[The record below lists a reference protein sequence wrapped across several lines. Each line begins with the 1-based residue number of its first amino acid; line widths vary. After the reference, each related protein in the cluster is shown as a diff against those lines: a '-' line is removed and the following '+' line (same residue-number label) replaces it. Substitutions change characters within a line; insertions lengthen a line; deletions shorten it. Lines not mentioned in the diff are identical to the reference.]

1 MMAFLFA
8 NNSRA
13 CALICIGLSRSNAG
27 CRALGIVQRQA
38 FTSRLPSA
46 FSHYVTSSWLAPT
59 FISRKSVRCQ
69 RKAYF
74 VHRATFSCI
83 ESTASKWKFIS
94 NDQQEYNATN
104 NNCIKNILVCGDGDL
119 SYCAEIAPELQKMG
133 VELYAT
139 VLEEEDIHNK
149 GTIFL
154 SLPAVWILTTSAQI
168 LFFFSSLES
177 LSIFQV
183 QHRDNFCVGSSS
195 HVWC

>member
-27 CRALGIVQRQA
+27 CRALGIVQRQ
-38 FTSRLPSA
+38 PSA
-46 FSHYVTSSWLAPT
+46 FSHYVTSRWLAPK

-69 RKAYF
+69 RNAYF

-83 ESTASKWKFIS
+83 ESTASKWEFIS
-94 NDQQEYNATN
+94 NDQQEHNATN

-183 QHRDNFCVGSSS
+183 QHRDNFCVGSNS

>member
-1 MMAFLFA
+1 MMAFLFS

-46 FSHYVTSSWLAPT
+46 FSHYVTSRWLAPK

-69 RKAYF
+69 RNAYF

-83 ESTASKWKFIS
+83 ESTASKWEFIS
-94 NDQQEYNATN
+94 NDQQEHNATN

-183 QHRDNFCVGSSS
+183 QHRDNFCVGSNS

>member
-27 CRALGIVQRQA
+27 CRALGIVQRQ
-38 FTSRLPSA
+38 PSA
-46 FSHYVTSSWLAPT
+46 FSHYVTSRWLAPK

-69 RKAYF
+69 RNAYF

-94 NDQQEYNATN
+94 NDQQEYNAIN

>member
-1 MMAFLFA
+1 MMAFLFS

-46 FSHYVTSSWLAPT
+46 FSHYVTSRWLAPK

-69 RKAYF
+69 RNAYF

-83 ESTASKWKFIS
+83 ESTASKWEFIS
-94 NDQQEYNATN
+94 NDQQEHNATN